1 LRSGI
6 TPDTVPPFVTAS
18 PELTMKRLMTCLF
31 VTLWCALETACF
43 GGLAPPVPVTS
54 PSSDDEQPPV
64 VDERARVELLT
75 SEGSI
80 MLALDEA
87 RAPVTATNFLRYVD
101 DGFFDGDDGGGPTVF
116 HRYYSDDDL
125 TIVQGGGELESGATK
140 RPLAP
145 IELESDNG
153 LSNLRGTIAM
163 ARTEVEDS
171 ANSQFFI
178 NLEDNQ
184 SLDVDGLYAPGY
196 AVFGEVLSGLDVAA
210 VIADIVE
217 AGGKVTI
224 TDAERSADSAR

>member
-1 LRSGI
+1 MMGLCVSLLCLLEAACISGP
-6 TPDTVPPFVTAS
+6 TPSESRDDEP
-18 PELTMKRLMTCLF
+18 
-31 VTLWCALETACF
+31 
-43 GGLAPPVPVTS
+43 APTIDGRTRVSLVTS
-54 PSSDDEQPPV
+54 SGTIV
-64 VDERARVELLT
+64 
-75 SEGSI
+75 
-80 MLALDEA
+80 LAIDEA

-210 VIADIVE
+210 AIADIVD

-224 TDAERSADSAR
+224 TDAERTADSAR

>member
-54 PSSDDEQPPV
+54 PNSDDEQPPV

-87 RAPVTATNFLRYVD
+87 RAPITATNFCVAS
-101 DGFFDGDDGGGPTVF
+101 TTA
-116 HRYYSDDDL
+116 SS
-125 TIVQGGGELESGATK
+125 TATTAAAQ
-140 RPLAP
+140 RCF
-145 IELESDNG
+145 
-153 LSNLRGTIAM
+153 TAM
-163 ARTEVEDS
+163 PAT
-171 ANSQFFI
+171 
-178 NLEDNQ
+178 
-184 SLDVDGLYAPGY
+184 
-196 AVFGEVLSGLDVAA
+196 
-210 VIADIVE
+210 
-217 AGGKVTI
+217 T
-224 TDAERSADSAR
+224 T

>member
-1 LRSGI
+1 MRSMMGLCVSLLCLLEAACLSGP
-6 TPDTVPPFVTAS
+6 TPSESRDDEP
-18 PELTMKRLMTCLF
+18 
-31 VTLWCALETACF
+31 
-43 GGLAPPVPVTS
+43 APTIDGRTRVSLVTS
-54 PSSDDEQPPV
+54 SGTIV
-64 VDERARVELLT
+64 
-75 SEGSI
+75 
-80 MLALDEA
+80 LAIDEA
-87 RAPVTATNFLRYVD
+87 RAPLTATNFLRYVD

-196 AVFGEVLSGLDVAA
+196 AVFGEVLSGLDVAEA
-210 VIADIVE
+210 IADIVE

-224 TDAERSADSAR
+224 TDAERTADPAR